1 MARTVN
7 PKMIIL
13 GRESRGLIQGDLA
26 ERMKTTQGRMSKV
39 EHGLLEAPDHWVP
52 RLSSVLNYP
61 EEFFYEAADIYP
73 PGVHFYR
80 RQTTLPQ
87 KPLNRLVAVMNIRRL
102 HVEKLLLSAD
112 IDMTHLPQCDLDEYG
127 SPEEAARAVRQY
139 FQIPYGPIENV
150 TTVLEDAGILVMPYP
165 VGTNKLSGVSFP
177 ISQSCSFALLNSEMP
192 SDRYRYTLAHE
203 LGHLVMHRLPS
214 QHDMEE
220 EANRFAGEFLMPARE
235 ILPQLHNISLE
246 RLATL
251 KRYWKVTMGAILQH
265 ALRLEQVTERKYKSL
280 RIELTTRGYHRREPP
295 ELDPPIEQPIL
306 LSELLALHI
315 ERLGFSIDDLGK
327 LFHLFMDEFMDIY
340 AKYIPGYPTLRM
352 VPSSH

>member
-1 MARTVN
+1 MARTAN

-13 GRESRGLIQGDLA
+13 GRESRGVVQGELA
-26 ERMKTTQGRMSKV
+26 ELLKTTQGRMSKV
-39 EHGLLEAPDHWVP
+39 EHGLLEAPALWVP
-52 RLSSVLNYP
+52 RLSSVLKYP
-61 EEFFYEAADIYP
+61 ENFFYETADIYP

-80 RQTTLPQ
+80 RQTTFPQ

-112 IDMTHLPQCDLDEYG
+112 IDTTQLPQCDLDEYG

-150 TTVLEDAGILVMPYP
+150 TMVLEDAGILVMPYP
-165 VGTNKLSGVSFP
+165 VGTNKLSGVIFP
-177 ISQSCSFALLNSEMP
+177 INQSCYFTLLNNEMP
-192 SDRYRYTLAHE
+192 SDRCRYTLAHE

-220 EANRFAGEFLMPARE
+220 EANRFASEFLMPSRE
-235 ILPQLHNISLE
+235 ILPQLYNLSLE
-246 RLATL
+246 RIATL
-251 KRYWKVTMGAILQH
+251 KRYWKVSMGAILQH
-265 ALRLEQVTERKYKSL
+265 ALRLEQVTERKHKSL

-295 ELDPPIEQPIL
+295 ELDPPIEQPTL
-306 LSELLALHI
+306 LSELLHLHT
-315 ERLGFSIDDLGK
+315 ERLGFSIGDLGK
-327 LFHLFMDEFMDIY
+327 LLNLFIDEFIDIY

-352 VPSSH
+352 